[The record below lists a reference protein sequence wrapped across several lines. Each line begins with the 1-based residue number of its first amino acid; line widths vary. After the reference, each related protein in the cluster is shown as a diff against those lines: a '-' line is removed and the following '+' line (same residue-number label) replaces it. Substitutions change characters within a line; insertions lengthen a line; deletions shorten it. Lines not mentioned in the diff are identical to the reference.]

1 MHQMLSEKVPNKD
14 IAEAP
19 EGTPYLSEYDWGYDE
34 KTIGWDQA
42 EVADKEDQEEYYHK
56 LQFLILILLHVIFDI
71 ITQKELHWTNHQE
84 DSSNDDDSEDVK
96 SKSIRVCSCI

>member
-71 ITQKELHWTNHQE
+71 ITQKN
-84 DSSNDDDSEDVK
+84 
-96 SKSIRVCSCI
+96 SIEQITKRIVAMMMIVRMLSPSR